1 MRRALATCGVLLCS
15 WVASKFPMLTC
26 MFMFLTRMDSS
37 NYEILP
43 VVSVSLTP
51 KVLRSADSGKDGINE
66 GEQLALLSTTPT
78 TLSSRSLCLLDCAFA
93 RKAVTDI

>member
-1 MRRALATCGVLLCS
+1 MFPPALSLNSFKRLIGGIQISYV
-15 WVASKFPMLTC
+15 TC

-66 GEQLALLSTTPT
+66 GEQLAMLSTTPT